1 MEALSS
7 QYRYDKQA
15 SYLLF
20 FAFGSSVVFNY
31 FLKEGYFAS
40 GNNQKGYIILWVC
53 TPLVLFI
60 YYYIGKGHKGAK
72 TTFLTL
78 YGLVVITS
86 LANYQGAIA
95 SQLTTSLK
103 AINYVSQ
110 NVLQLLACV
119 LMIIGFMSPKS
130 S

>member
-1 MEALSS
+1 MEALSP
-7 QYRYDKQA
+7 QHKYDKLA

-20 FAFGSSVVFNY
+20 LAFGLSVVFNY
-31 FLKEGYFAS
+31 FLKEGYFINN
-40 GNNQKGYIILWVC
+40 NNQKGYIILWVF
-53 TPLVLFI
+53 TPIVLLI

-72 TTFLTL
+72 TTFLAL

-95 SQLTTSLK
+95 SQLTMPLK

-110 NVLQLLACV
+110 NVLQLLACA
-119 LMIIGFMSPKS
+119 LMIVGFRSNQS
-130 S
+130 T